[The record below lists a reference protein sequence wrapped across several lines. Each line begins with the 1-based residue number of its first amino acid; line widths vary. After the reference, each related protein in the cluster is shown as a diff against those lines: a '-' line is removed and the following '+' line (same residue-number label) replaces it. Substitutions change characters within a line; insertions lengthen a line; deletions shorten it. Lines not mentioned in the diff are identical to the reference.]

1 MSVTAAKGFRAA
13 GVVAGLKPSGS
24 PDLALVVNDG
34 PLDVAAGV
42 FTTNRFTAAPVV
54 WSRGVIAG
62 EQGRR
67 GAPALS
73 FSTPARPMPAP
84 GRGGRTT
91 PPTRPSTLRVFWAA
105 STPGTSW
112 SAPPV

>member
-67 GAPALS
+67 GA
-73 FSTPARPMPAP
+73 RPMPAP